1 MLFEC
6 VYLYLQLQSRTI
18 KYGELCIDIKEG
30 ALGDGLG
37 ARVWVVA
44 HTLCRSEQP

>member
-1 MLFEC
+1 MRL
-6 VYLYLQLQSRTI
+6 LIGMQSRVI
-18 KYGELCIDIKEG
+18 KYGEVSIHITEG

-44 HTLCRSEQP
+44 HTLCRSAQLR